1 MPSLYAQLLAL
12 REAVE
17 ALGDP
22 IFLDMVDAMFLADY
36 LSTILVLSEGIH
48 TIIIGGVHAD
58 DLGIVA
64 VLDELASLDVLL
76 HALVEES

>member
-22 IFLDMVDAMFLADY
+22 VLLDSVDAMFLADY
-36 LSTILVLSEGIH
+36 LTTINILSEGIQDVVCW
-48 TIIIGGVHAD
+48 IQASNLD
-58 DLGIVA
+58 AVA
-64 VLDELASLDVLL
+64 VLDELASLDALIHVLTG
-76 HALVEES
+76 EP

>member
-22 IFLDMVDAMFLADY
+22 ILIDSVDAMFLADY
-36 LSTILVLSEGIH
+36 LTTIIILSEGIQDVVCW
-48 TIIIGGVHAD
+48 IQASNLD
-58 DLGIVA
+58 AVA
-64 VLDELASLDVLL
+64 VLDELASLDALIHV
-76 HALVEES
+76 LVEEP